1 MGPGVN
7 LRPYQ
12 HEAVTEL
19 RQAYSKGHR
28 SPLFVLPTG
37 GGKTFTFVYVGQSA
51 VARGNRVLILV
62 HRQELLMQASRSLTS
77 MGVKHGLIAAGH
89 VRTGD
94 PVQVASVQ
102 TLVRRLGKHPMHFDL
117 IIVDE
122 AHHAIAGSWR
132 TIINAF
138 PQARVLGV
146 TATPVRSDGKGLR
159 DVFDTMVLGP
169 SVQALIDMGHLVKP
183 VVYAPPTA
191 LDLTGV
197 RRRMGDFAQ
206 DELAKRV
213 DKPTITGSAVE
224 HYRKL
229 CHGKPAIAFCVSVAH
244 AQHVAADFRAAG
256 YQAMAI
262 DGSMHDAERKQA
274 IEDLGA
280 GRLHVLT
287 SCDIIS
293 EGTDIPVV
301 AAAILLRPTQSMGLF
316 IQQVGRALR
325 PAPGKDRAIIL
336 DHVGNC
342 MRHGLPQDDRDWSLD
357 GLSNVSR
364 KNNKDDEPPPVKQCE
379 KCYSVFKPQP
389 VCPAC
394 GHVHEVKA
402 RKVEE
407 TDGELHELDAA
418 TIQRQRRQEIGKA
431 KTMEDLME
439 VAKRR
444 GYKPG
449 WARFIWNARQKRTAA

>member
-1 MGPGVN
+1 MN

-12 HEAVTEL
+12 QQAVTEL
-19 RQAYSKGHR
+19 RQAYANGAR

-51 VARGNRVLILV
+51 VERGNRVLILV
-62 HRQELLMQASRSLTS
+62 HRQELLMQASRSLTA
-77 MGVKHGLIAAGH
+77 MGVKHGLIAAGKP
-89 VRTGD
+89 RTGD

-102 TLVRRLGKHPMHFDL
+102 TLIRRMDKHYLHFDL

-132 TIINAF
+132 KIINYY
-138 PQARVLGV
+138 PQAKVLGV

-159 DVFDTMVLGP
+159 DVFDALVQGP
-169 SVQALIDMGHLVKP
+169 TVQQLIDMGHLVRP

-197 RRRMGDFAQ
+197 KRRMGDFDAT
-206 DELAKRV
+206 ELNKRV

-229 CHGKPAIAFCVSVAH
+229 CDRQPAIAFCVSVAH
-244 AQHVAADFRAAG
+244 AQHVAQEFRAAG
-256 YQAMAI
+256 YLAAAI
-262 DGSMHDAERKQA
+262 DGSMADADRKRA
-274 IEDLGA
+274 IDELA
-280 GRLHVLT
+280 MGRLHVLT

-325 PAPGKDRAIIL
+325 PAPGKEKAIIL

-342 MRHGLPQDDRDWSLD
+342 MRHGLPQDNRDWSLD
-357 GLSNVSR
+357 GMPDAGKRAKQNDV
-364 KNNKDDEPPPVKQCE
+364 PPVKQCE
-379 KCYSVFKPQP
+379 KCYAVFTPQP
-389 VCPAC
+389 VCPVC
-394 GHVHEVKA
+394 GHMHIAKEREVKH
-402 RKVEE
+402 VE
-407 TDGELHELDAA
+407 GELQEVDAVA
-418 TIQRQRRQEIGKA
+418 LQRQRKQEIGSA
-431 KTMEDLME
+431 RTLEDLMD

-449 WARFIWNARQKRTAA
+449 WAKYIWSARQRRAA